1 MRARSTDIVASAFFR
16 AFPKAS
22 LRTLFLRQIG
32 LLLGAVLLVWL
43 LSLADGL
50 DLSVGLFQC
59 EDRK

>member
-1 MRARSTDIVASAFFR
+1 MRARSTDIVASAFLR

-50 DLSVGLFQC
+50 DLSVGLF
-59 EDRK
+59 